1 LQKDYFQ
8 DEPLGEE
15 YPCPELLQKDYY
27 RDVEYLELE
36 LLERQVLLVLQG
48 VLPLQA

>member
-27 RDVEYLELE
+27 LDVEYLELE
-36 LLERQVLLVLQG
+36 LREQQVLRVLQG
-48 VLPLQA
+48 LPQQS